1 MSGAG
6 QLLGKVVDVV
16 AVDVDVGE
24 DVVGPVAAEKS
35 ISSSSANS
43 STKSWKGSVIE
54 KCLIN
59 NHRWIDTRVNSCLD
73 IYSAFVTLFS
83 GIFQFS
89 VQFGRLPKLASLIKK
104 DFCCEKFTNTWHK
117 SQSTKIVCLMQIE
130 SLTKR

>member
-24 DVVGPVAAEKS
+24 DVVGPVASEKS

-54 KCLIN
+54 NVGYIITVGLI
-59 NHRWIDTRVNSCLD
+59 R
-73 IYSAFVTLFS
+73 
-83 GIFQFS
+83 
-89 VQFGRLPKLASLIKK
+89 
-104 DFCCEKFTNTWHK
+104 E
-117 SQSTKIVCLMQIE
+117 
-130 SLTKR
+130 

>member
-54 KCLIN
+54 N
-59 NHRWIDTRVNSCLD
+59 V
-73 IYSAFVTLFS
+73 
-83 GIFQFS
+83 G
-89 VQFGRLPKLASLIKK
+89 
-104 DFCCEKFTNTWHK
+104 
-117 SQSTKIVCLMQIE
+117 
-130 SLTKR
+130 

>member
-24 DVVGPVAAEKS
+24 DVVGPVASEKS

-54 KCLIN
+54 N
-59 NHRWIDTRVNSCLD
+59 V
-73 IYSAFVTLFS
+73 
-83 GIFQFS
+83 G
-89 VQFGRLPKLASLIKK
+89 
-104 DFCCEKFTNTWHK
+104 
-117 SQSTKIVCLMQIE
+117 
-130 SLTKR
+130 